1 MLTQLQVSSTEE
13 FYHHETFHIIQGC
26 VLPGVPPRQ
35 VARVQAIPAGACPG
49 RYQLAC
55 PGSYA
60 RVEPSPIAPELSG
73 ISLTLFFQPWLVGWK
88 QAGHDQT
95 IVSTFDAD
103 ACTGLVAVVSVE
115 EEIEFWIALGDGHV
129 EVVRSG
135 FRPVCKDWVQLAIR
149 VDGHVFRADLTLQVE
164 HTGRESPRATRI
176 DRILQSPVNL
186 GRGPLLFAAS
196 FAGHSTRTVEKPSTF
211 FNGRIAAPRITSLGA
226 TPVTLADWDFSIAPN
241 SNTVRDVSGRGCH
254 GQLVNAPT
262 RAVKS
267 HDYDYSTVDWTNA
280 SAGYGAIHF
289 HKDDLDDAEWATDFT
304 ITIPKDTRS
313 GVYAVELTSSS
324 SSSSSSSSGAVKD
337 MVTFFV
343 RPTAETSIKGA
354 KVAIVLPTFTYLA
367 YRNEKLWDASRSSGY
382 DPIPYPDFDGEHFL
396 KSRRRP
402 DRLPSGISD
411 LGNVLGVPRVYPEWR
426 PAHSH
431 GRQ

>member
-1 MLTQLQVSSTEE
+1 
-13 FYHHETFHIIQGC
+13 
-26 VLPGVPPRQ
+26 
-35 VARVQAIPAGACPG
+35 
-49 RYQLAC
+49 
-55 PGSYA
+55 
-60 RVEPSPIAPELSG
+60 
-73 ISLTLFFQPWLVGWK
+73 
-88 QAGHDQT
+88 
-95 IVSTFDAD
+95 
-103 ACTGLVAVVSVE
+103 
-115 EEIEFWIALGDGHV
+115 
-129 EVVRSG
+129 
-135 FRPVCKDWVQLAIR
+135 
-149 VDGHVFRADLTLQVE
+149 
-164 HTGRESPRATRI
+164 
-176 DRILQSPVNL
+176 VNL

-196 FAGHSTRTVEKPSTF
+196 FAGHSTRTAEKPSAF
-211 FNGRIAAPRITSLGA
+211 FNGRIAAPTITSLGA

-241 SNTVRDVSGRGCH
+241 SNIVRDVSGRGCH

-313 GVYAVELTSSS
+313 GVYAVELTS